1 MKESSH
7 INAYLQFLGF
17 SRSVAELHGG
27 KLLDANHTALLEAVA
42 LNWSHGQP
50 LSVRQIIQQA
60 HLGSPATLHKRLS
73 RLVTNGFLSTKAVQD
88 DHRTKWVKPT
98 DKGLDYFH
106 SLGKQMNKALNEED
120 KQLNAHYC

>member
-1 MKESSH
+1 MKKTPH
-7 INAYLQFLGF
+7 TDAYLQFLGF

-27 KLLDANHTALLEAVA
+27 KLLDANHTALLDAVA

-50 LSVRQIIQQA
+50 LSVRQAIQQA

-73 RLVTNGFLSTKAVQD
+73 RLITNGFLSAQGVED
-88 DHRTKWVKPT
+88 DRRTKWIKPT

-106 SLGKQMNKALNEED
+106 SLGMQMSKALGEEVT
-120 KQLNAHYC
+120 